1 VIQLFKSNN
10 PITIFFVLAAAVLLR
25 LPYFMHPT
33 VHPFHPTDL
42 VGSFVFEKL
51 IGLISS
57 NALLYNIIALVLVV
71 SQALLWNSML
81 NNLRFLPSQ
90 NFLPSLVY
98 VTFTAVLPDF
108 IGISQ
113 SMLVAFAVLWML
125 NKVVNIYKKEK
136 LTTSTFDL
144 GFTVGICSLLGSH
157 FITIG
162 LFLILALLILRPMQ
176 VSEWFNFITG
186 LFIPFFLVG
195 TWSYY
200 NGFYLEFQQSFFENL
215 KFSIHHQTIYNL
227 SFWMVTGVTLFS
239 IGVNY
244 FLLNSRQ
251 LSRLVLIRKFFNV
264 LFHLSWIIATSW
276 FISSDKSFAQFYI
289 LAIPM
294 SFYFAYYLCIE
305 KKNWKAD
312 LFYLF
317 WVSAILGSQ
326 YFLKFS

>member
-1 VIQLFKSNN
+1 MIQLFKSNN
-10 PITIFFVLAAAVLLR
+10 PITIFFVLVVAVLLR
-25 LPYFMHPT
+25 LPYFMHPAI
-33 VHPFHPTDL
+33 HPFIPTDM
-42 VGSFVFEKL
+42 VGNFVFVKM
-51 IGLISS
+51 IGLVSS
-57 NALLYNIIALVLVV
+57 NALVYNIIALVLVV
-71 SQALLWNSML
+71 AQALLWNSML

-90 NFLPSLVY
+90 NFLPSLIY

-113 SMLVAFAVLWML
+113 SMLVAFAILWLL

-136 LTTSTFDL
+136 QTTSTFDL

-176 VSEWFNFITG
+176 VSEWFNFLTG
-186 LFIPFFLVG
+186 FFIPLFLMG
-195 TWSYY
+195 TWSFY
-200 NGFYLEFQQSFFENL
+200 NGFYLSFQQSFFQNL
-215 KFSIHHQTIYNL
+215 HFSLHHTTTFNAAFLSVAGVSIFTIA
-227 SFWMVTGVTLFS
+227 
-239 IGVNY
+239 INY

-264 LFHLSWIIATSW
+264 LFHLSWIIAASW

-317 WVSAILGSQ
+317 WVSAIIGSQ
-326 YFLKFS
+326 YFLKFT

>member
-10 PITIFFVLAAAVLLR
+10 PITIFFVLAVAVLLR
-25 LPYFMHPT
+25 LPYFMHPA
-33 VHPFHPTDL
+33 VHPFIPTDM
-42 VGSFVFEKL
+42 VGNFVFVKL
-51 IGLISS
+51 IGLIAN
-57 NALLYNIIALVLVV
+57 NALLYNIIALVLVIA
-71 SQALLWNSML
+71 QALLWNGML

-98 VTFTAVLPDF
+98 VTFTAALPDF

-113 SMLVAFAVLWML
+113 SMLVAFAILWVL

-136 LTTSTFDL
+136 QTTSTFDL
-144 GFTVGICSLLGSH
+144 GFTVGICGLLGSH
-157 FITIG
+157 FICIG

-176 VSEWFNFITG
+176 VSEWFNFLTG
-186 LFIPFFLVG
+186 IFIPFFLIG
-195 TWSYY
+195 TWSFY
-200 NGFYLEFQQSFFENL
+200 NGFYLSFQHSFFHNL
-215 KFSIHHQTIYNL
+215 
-227 SFWMVTGVTLFS
+227 LFS
-239 IGVNY
+239 FHHSTSYNAAFLVVSGITILMIGLNY

-264 LFHLSWIIATSW
+264 LFHLSWVMAASW
-276 FISSDKSFAQFYI
+276 FISGDRSFAQFYI

>member
-10 PITIFFVLAAAVLLR
+10 PITIFFVLAVAVLLR
-25 LPYFMHPT
+25 LPYFMHPA
-33 VHPFHPTDL
+33 VHPFIPTDM
-42 VGSFVFEKL
+42 VGNFVFVKM
-51 IGLISS
+51 IGLVSS
-57 NALLYNIIALVLVV
+57 NALVYNIIALVLVV
-71 SQALLWNSML
+71 AQALLWNSML

-90 NFLPSLVY
+90 NFLPSLIY

-108 IGISQ
+108 IGVSQ
-113 SMLVAFAVLWML
+113 SMLVAFAVLWVL

-136 LTTSTFDL
+136 QTTSTFDL

-176 VSEWFNFITG
+176 VSEWFNFLTG
-186 LFIPFFLVG
+186 LFIPLFLMG
-195 TWSYY
+195 TWSFY
-200 NGFYLEFQQSFFENL
+200 NGFYLSFQQSFFQNL
-215 KFSIHHQTIYNL
+215 HFSLHHTTSFNAAFWLVAGVSVFTIA
-227 SFWMVTGVTLFS
+227 
-239 IGVNY
+239 INY

-264 LFHLSWIIATSW
+264 LFHLSWIIAASW

-317 WVSAILGSQ
+317 WVSAIVSSQ
-326 YFLKFS
+326 YFLKFT

>member
-1 VIQLFKSNN
+1 
-10 PITIFFVLAAAVLLR
+10 
-25 LPYFMHPT
+25 MHPA
-33 VHPFHPTDL
+33 VHPFIPTDM
-42 VGSFVFEKL
+42 VGNFVFVKM
-51 IGLISS
+51 IGLVSS
-57 NALLYNIIALVLVV
+57 NALVYNIIALVLVV
-71 SQALLWNSML
+71 AQALLWNSML

-90 NFLPSLVY
+90 NFLPSLIY

-113 SMLVAFAVLWML
+113 SMLVAFAVLWVL

-136 LTTSTFDL
+136 QTTSTFDL

-176 VSEWFNFITG
+176 VSEWFNFLTG
-186 LFIPFFLVG
+186 FFIPLFLMG
-195 TWSYY
+195 TWSFY
-200 NGFYLEFQQSFFENL
+200 NGFYLSFQQSFFQNL
-215 KFSIHHQTIYNL
+215 HFSLHHTTSFNAAFWLVAGVSVFTIA
-227 SFWMVTGVTLFS
+227 
-239 IGVNY
+239 INY

-264 LFHLSWIIATSW
+264 LFHLSWIIAASW

-317 WVSAILGSQ
+317 WVSAIIGSQ
-326 YFLKFS
+326 YFLKFT